1 MTDDA
6 IHRQVSESNVRL
18 AAALA
23 RMVRLTG
30 IAAQGNDYLNLA
42 AALRH
47 ARDVLRETGYD
58 WLLKQ
63 GEPK

>member
-1 MTDDA
+1 MLP
-6 IHRQVSESNVRL
+6 SEDQNMAAEDRL
-18 AAALA
+18 ADALA
-23 RMVRLTG
+23 RMVKLTG

-58 WLLKQ
+58 WLLKSK
-63 GEPK
+63 EETP